1 MSKNMTKITL
11 LIKDDYIDSFMQEL
25 PRDKVIVIEED
36 FNENI
41 EKLTNVVNEYN
52 NDSGKFI
59 SYYDSM
65 KNIKSWLEQ
74 RWQYWLRNYMKSN

>member
-1 MSKNMTKITL
+1 MTKITL

-41 EKLTNVVNEYN
+41 EKLTNVLKEYN
-52 NDSGKFI
+52 SDRSEFI

-65 KNIKSWLEQ
+65 KNIKNWLEQ
-74 RWQYWLRNYMKSN
+74 R

>member
-65 KNIKSWLEQ
+65 KNIKNWLEQ
-74 RWQYWLRNYMKSN
+74 R

>member
-74 RWQYWLRNYMKSN
+74 R

>member
-25 PRDKVIVIEED
+25 PRDKVVVVEED

-41 EKLTNVVNEYN
+41 EKLTNVLKEYN
-52 NDSGKFI
+52 SDRSEFI

-65 KNIKSWLEQ
+65 KNIKNWLEQ
-74 RWQYWLRNYMKSN
+74 R

>member
-25 PRDKVIVIEED
+25 PRDKVVVVEED

-41 EKLTNVVNEYN
+41 EKLTNVLKEYN
-52 NDSGKFI
+52 SDRSEFI

-65 KNIKSWLEQ
+65 KNIKNWLEQ
-74 RWQYWLRNYMKSN
+74 RWQYWLHNYMKSN